1 MAGTA
6 ERKLRKV
13 RREAAERKIAK
24 EDGTACATVMRA
36 SAAVWQHHR
45 AAGLY

>member
-13 RREAAERKIAK
+13 RREAAERAK
-24 EDGTACATVMRA
+24 EDGMACAAVMRA